1 MLLRIVQYL
10 PVLLIAGGLLLGIGS
25 VALRLVKK
33 EQLTP
38 RRRSLV
44 FFWGSVGF
52 WSTVIGAF
60 MIFEKLLQ

>member
-10 PVLLIAGGLLLGIGS
+10 PILLITVGLLLGVGS
-25 VALRLVKK
+25 LVVRKVKK

-52 WSTVIGAF
+52 WATVIGTF